1 MSSRSSRE
9 VAKPSP
15 LENLQSIREV
25 LQECS
30 AVSRLTTEEV
40 RVRSADPAVIT
51 DLAIKVEGPSG
62 EALLNARTVEDLP
75 DALFEKR
82 AARRVSTPDL
92 PVGILDNFFAKEG
105 SVSCGWPDGF
115 GPVDFGYV

>member
-1 MSSRSSRE
+1 MSRRNSRE

-15 LENLQSIREV
+15 LENLHSIREM

-40 RVRSADPAVIT
+40 RLRRADPAVIT

-62 EALLNARTVEDLP
+62 EALVNARTVEDLP
-75 DALFEKR
+75 DALFILVNEKNHGEK
-82 AARRVSTPDL
+82 A
-92 PVGILDNFFAKEG
+92 
-105 SVSCGWPDGF
+105 
-115 GPVDFGYV
+115 